1 MMNNDASQKTTPNFR
16 GSLLE
21 IFILFFK
28 IGAFTF
34 GGGYVMIP
42 VIQRELVSHKR
53 WISSEDFYDFL
64 IMIQGIPGPVALNC
78 SIMVGK
84 KVRGF
89 SGGAAALA
97 GISAPSLI
105 VILIIAAFLYP
116 VVEENIYV
124 NAAFYGIRPAV
135 TALIIGAAYKMGRD
149 LIRDKFGLIV
159 LLILFIAGL
168 WLQVHPIILIVS
180 GGISGYIYYRYYKE
194 ERGNA

>member
-1 MMNNDASQKTTPNFR
+1 MNNDLSEKTTPNFR

-42 VIQRELVSHKR
+42 VIQRELVSHKK
-53 WISSEDFYDFL
+53 WISSKDFYDFL

-78 SIMVGK
+78 SILVGK
-84 KVRGF
+84 KIRGY

-105 VILIIAAFLYP
+105 VIITIAAFLYP

-135 TALIIGAAYKMGRD
+135 TALIVGAAYKMGRD
-149 LIRDKFGLIV
+149 LITDRFGLLA
-159 LLILFIAGL
+159 LLILFTAGL
-168 WLQVHPIILIVS
+168 WLKIHPIILIVCA
-180 GGISGYIYYRYYKE
+180 GLSGYLYYRHY
-194 ERGNA
+194 RGMGGEG